1 MGLLFEWLENGVKGR
16 TASGGS
22 GHAIVYHD
30 TYLSWRGLLHRV
42 ERRARELSS
51 MGIVAG
57 DWVGLMLGN
66 DPEFV
71 VLSLAISKLDAVV
84 VPIDP
89 TTGGRDLDMTLD
101 AAPLRAMVTRPN
113 AIDPLA
119 APSGTLRLDRQVHV
133 SRLTAESRHRVSGT
147 LLSCSLYPW
156 SRPAFP
162 SDGRPEVVLVTLDSG
177 GDPKA
182 VLRGASQLQG
192 IAASLAAALD
202 LGPSSNVLGAAPLFD
217 CQGLDFGL
225 LAALPQ
231 AATLYLDDGT
241 AGPRMAKALMDHEI
255 DLFAGTAREFSILAR
270 TSNAKP
276 IRERTRLVCSGVAL
290 PSQVARAFRERFGIP
305 VLSCYHSCET
315 GPAALDLEGD
325 RPDSVGK
332 TMPGVEIKIAT
343 AEGDG
348 LGSGISGP
356 IWVRGAG
363 VACTFLPP
371 LPTRAGKVPIGRCQ
385 TDGWLRTG
393 DVGYFASDGRLLLTD
408 REDDIVRVDRRRV
421 ALGEIESC
429 LEALSDV
436 KAAQA
441 HVEYDDAGSSHIVVR
456 ITPGGRCK
464 SSVMLDHCAKQL
476 APHKV
481 PKRIDIGE

>member
-1 MGLLFEWLENGVKGR
+1 MSLLFEWLENAVKAR
-16 TASGGS
+16 AASGSS

-42 ERRARELSS
+42 ERRARELAS
-51 MGIVAG
+51 MGVVAG

-71 VLSLAISKLDAVV
+71 VLALALSKLDAAV

-89 TTGGRDLDMTLD
+89 TTGGRDLDMTLE
-101 AAPLRAMVTRPN
+101 AAPVRAIVTRPN

-133 SRLTAESRHRVSGT
+133 ARLAAESRHRISGT
-147 LLSCSLYPW
+147 LLSCSFYPW
-156 SRPAFP
+156 VRPSLPTGDA
-162 SDGRPEVVLVTLDSG
+162 PEVVMFTLDSG

-182 VLRGASQLQG
+182 VMRGKTQLHG
-192 IAASLAAALD
+192 IADTLAAAFD
-202 LGPSSNVLGAAPLFD
+202 LGPTSNVLGAAPLFD
-217 CQGLDFGL
+217 CQGFDFGL
-225 LAALPQ
+225 LAALPRG
-231 AATLYLDDGT
+231 ATLYLDDGT
-241 AGPRMAKALMDHEI
+241 AGPRMAKALVDQDI
-255 DLFAGTAREFSILAR
+255 DLFASTAREFSILAR

-276 IRERTRLVCSGVAL
+276 MRARTRLVCSGVAL
-290 PSQVARAFRERFGIP
+290 PEQVARAFRERFSVP

-315 GPAALDLEGD
+315 GPAALDTEGNH
-325 RPDSVGK
+325 PESVGK
-332 TMPGVEIKIAT
+332 ALPGVEIKIAT
-343 AEGDG
+343 TDG
-348 LGSGISGP
+348 EELGSGISGP
-356 IWVRGAG
+356 IWVRSAGA
-363 VACTFLPP
+363 ATTFLPS
-371 LPTRAGKVPIGRCQ
+371 LPVRAGKVPVGRSHP
-385 TDGWLRTG
+385 DGWLRTG
-393 DVGYFASDGRLLLTD
+393 DVGYFDSNGLLTLTH

-429 LEALSDV
+429 LESLADV

-441 HVEYDDAGSSHIVVR
+441 HVEYDDTGSSHIVVR

-481 PKRIDIGE
+481 PKRIEIGE